1 MDIFSLK
8 LYNKYIMHM
17 VSLSR
22 KTHVTERDIFMNFS
36 IVGRTTDGFFRY
48 QAWPTVAKDE
58 KGILYVAASG
68 HRLGHIDP
76 FGKNYLYISR
86 DEGESWEGPVIA
98 NDTYLD
104 DRDGGLCAWG
114 DGQLIL
120 SWFNLTP
127 EHIAN
132 SQKPHA
138 AAARSPLGLAAQA
151 LWKELPE
158 EDKRPGSFVKLSSNG
173 GKTWSEAIRVPITSP
188 HGPVWKADGSLIYLG
203 RVFLSPDEE
212 TYPAGRICA
221 IGSEDGGKTWQKLG
235 LVPDGEGVERSW
247 VHEPDV
253 VELPDGTLLGA
264 LRVSP
269 GRFTGDSTVYLTR
282 SADGGRT
289 WSVPQPTDFCGTPP
303 CFLLHSSGALIITY
317 SRRVAPNGQRARISR
332 DGGKT
337 WSDELVI
344 SPESPDW
351 DHGYPSSVELS
362 DGSILT
368 VYYQKYPGDSYN
380 SILSTRW
387 ELPK

>member
-1 MDIFSLK
+1 
-8 LYNKYIMHM
+8 
-17 VSLSR
+17 
-22 KTHVTERDIFMNFS
+22 MNFQT
-36 IVGRTTDGFFRY
+36 VGRATDGFFRY

-58 KGILYVAASG
+58 KGVLYVAASG

-86 DEGESWEGPVIA
+86 DEGESWEGPIVV

-114 DGQLIL
+114 DGQLLL
-120 SWFNLTP
+120 SWFNLRP
-127 EHIAN
+127 EHMEKSTSAH
-132 SQKPHA
+132 SAP
-138 AAARSPLGLAAQA
+138 ARTPLGLAAQG

-158 EDKRPGSFVKLSSNG
+158 EDKRPGSYIIASEDG
-173 GKTWSEAIRVPITSP
+173 GKNWSAPIRMPITSP
-188 HGPVWKADGSLIYLG
+188 HGPVRLKDGSFVYLG
-203 RVFLSPDEE
+203 RVFIPEDEE
-212 TYPAGRICA
+212 AYPAGRICA
-221 IGSEDGGKTWQKLG
+221 IESRDGGRTWEKLG
-235 LVPDGEGVERSW
+235 LVPDAEGVDRAW

-269 GRFTGDSTVYLTR
+269 KRFIGDNTVYLTR
-282 SADGGRT
+282 SSDAGKT
-289 WSVPQPTDFCGTPP
+289 WSVPQPTDFCGAPP
-303 CFLLHSSGALIITY
+303 HFLLHSSGALVITY
-317 SRRVAPNGQRARISR
+317 SRRVEPNGQRARVSY

-337 WSDELVI
+337 WGEELVI
-344 SPESPDW
+344 SPDSPDW

-368 VYYQKYPGDSYN
+368 VYYQKCPGDSYN

-387 ELPK
+387 TLPE

>member
-1 MDIFSLK
+1 
-8 LYNKYIMHM
+8 
-17 VSLSR
+17 
-22 KTHVTERDIFMNFS
+22 MNG

-58 KGILYVAASG
+58 KGVLYAAASG

-86 DEGESWEGPVIA
+86 DEGESWEGPITV

-120 SWFNLTP
+120 SWFNLRP
-127 EHIAN
+127 EHMAT
-132 SQKPHA
+132 STSAHSAP
-138 AAARSPLGLAAQA
+138 ARTPLGLAAQS

-158 EDKRPGSFVKLSSNG
+158 EDIRPGSYIIASSDG
-173 GKTWSEAIRVPITSP
+173 GKTWTKAQRMPITSP
-188 HGPVWKADGSLIYLG
+188 HGPVRKKDGSLIYLG
-203 RVFLSPDEE
+203 RVFLPEDEE
-212 TYPAGRICA
+212 LYPAGRICA
-221 IGSEDGGKTWQKLG
+221 IESRDGGVTWQKLG
-235 LVPDGEGVERSW
+235 LVPDGEGVDRSW

-269 GRFTGDSTVYLTR
+269 KRFIGDNTVYLTR
-282 SADGGRT
+282 SSDGGKT
-289 WSVPQPTDFCGTPP
+289 WSQPQPTGFNGTPP
-303 CFLLHSSGALIITY
+303 HFLLHSSGALVITY
-317 SRRVAPNGQRARISR
+317 SCRVAPNGQRGRVSY
-332 DGGKT
+332 DGGLT
-337 WSDELVI
+337 WSEEIVI
-344 SPESPDW
+344 GPESPDW

-387 ELPK
+387 ELPEK